1 MQNVATRGFFKGM
14 SPRVTAVS
22 TVVIAASALAGAIYP
37 EQLEELVTGFRESLT
52 PFLQWYYVIIVAAFL
67 LLVIWLGV
75 GRYKNVRL
83 GQDHEVPEFRT
94 FSWLTM
100 LFAAGMGV
108 GLIFWAVA
116 EPISHFD
123 SNPFLL
129 PGDDPSEAANT
140 ALRLAYFH
148 WGFNGWAV
156 FSLVALILAYFSF
169 RRGLPL
175 TMRSAFY
182 PLIGRNIHGRWGDA
196 IDILAVFA
204 TVFGIATTLG
214 LGIQQLNAG
223 LDELLGIGIEAHW
236 QIIIGATVMAIATI
250 SVLFGVASGVRL
262 VSEAN
267 FWMSSAILLFFLL
280 WGPTNYLLALIVQS
294 TGDYL
299 QSLFNLSFYT
309 HANAPGADW
318 QAEWTLFYWGWWIA
332 WAPFVGIFI
341 ARISRGR
348 KLRDFV
354 MGVLMV
360 PTGITIV
367 WIGLFGGNAIYI
379 ELFGSGGIVEA
390 TQRDVTTAVYRTIE
404 LMDAGRVA
412 TGASILITVL
422 IGTYLITSAN
432 AGILVTQTLLSNGS
446 TDISRTHTVIWGTV
460 IALVTVVLLTAG
472 GLATLQGAVIAAALP
487 FSFIILGMIVGLIR
501 ALEDERFAAEPGE
514 RATPPME
521 PWAQAETE
529 WTVEGS
535 ASEETETATDQET
548 DQYQEQE
555 KK

>member
-1 MQNVATRGFFKGM
+1 MHNVATRGLFKGM
-14 SPRVTAVS
+14 SPRVTAIS
-22 TVVIAASALAGAIYP
+22 TLLVVVFAGLGAAWPSTLEALVVGW
-37 EQLEELVTGFRESLT
+37 RESLT
-52 PFLQWYYVIIVAAFL
+52 PFLQWYYVLVVAGFL
-67 LLVIWLGV
+67 FLVVWLGT
-75 GRYKNVRL
+75 GRFKNVRL

-116 EPISHFD
+116 EPISHFKD
-123 SNPFLL
+123 NPFVA
-129 PGDDPSEAANT
+129 GDDPTASADS

-148 WGFNGWAV
+148 WGLNGWAV

-182 PLIGRNIHGRWGDA
+182 PLIGKHIHGPWGDA
-196 IDILAVFA
+196 VDVLSVFA

-214 LGIQQLNAG
+214 LGIQQLNTGFSELTGIAAG
-223 LDELLGIGIEAHW
+223 TPG
-236 QIIIGATVMAIATI
+236 QVIIAALVMGIATL
-250 SVLFGVASGVRL
+250 SVLFGVQSGVRL

-267 FWMSSAILLFFLL
+267 FWMSAAILLFFLL
-280 WGPTNYLLALIVQS
+280 WGPTQYLLALIVQS

-299 QSLFNLSFYT
+299 QNLFTLTFHT
-309 HANAPGADW
+309 HANEPGDW

-348 KLRDFV
+348 KLREFV
-354 MGVLMV
+354 MGVLLV
-360 PTGITIV
+360 PTGITII

-379 ELFGSGGIVEA
+379 ELFGPGGVADA
-390 TQRDVTTAVYRTIE
+390 TREDVSTAVYRTIE
-404 LMDAGRVA
+404 LMDVGWIA
-412 TGASILITVL
+412 TAAAILVTVL

-446 TDISRTHTVIWGTV
+446 TDISRLHTVIWGAAIT
-460 IALVTVVLLTAG
+460 LVTVVLLTAG
-472 GLATLQGAVIAAALP
+472 GLETLQGAVIAAAVP
-487 FSFIILGMIVGLIR
+487 FSFIIVGMIAGLLR
-501 ALEDERFAAEPGE
+501 ALEQERFAARPGE
-514 RATPPME
+514 RSEPPME
-521 PWAQAETE
+521 PWAQAESD
-529 WTVEGS
+529 WTS
-535 ASEETETATDQET
+535 RSSDS
-548 DQYQEQE
+548 
-555 KK
+555 

>member
-1 MQNVATRGFFKGM
+1 MHNVATRGFFKGM

-22 TVVIAASALAGAIYP
+22 TLVIASAALSGAIFP
-37 EQLEELVTGFRESLT
+37 RQLEELVTGFRESLT
-52 PFLQWYYVIIVAAFL
+52 PFLQWYYVILIASFL
-67 LLVIWLGV
+67 FLVIWLGV

-116 EPISHFD
+116 EPLSHFAG
-123 SNPFLL
+123 NPFIP
-129 PGDDPSEAANT
+129 PGGGDRSEAANT

-182 PLIGRNIHGRWGDA
+182 PLIGRNIHGPWGDA

-223 LDELLGIGIEAHW
+223 LDELLGVGIEPHW
-236 QIIIGATVMAIATI
+236 QIIIGISVMAIATI
-250 SVLFGVASGVRL
+250 SVLFGVASGVRI

-280 WGPTNYLLALIVQS
+280 WGPTNYLLSLIVQS

-299 QSLFNLSFYT
+299 QSLFKLSFYT
-309 HANAPGADW
+309 HANAPGAAW
-318 QAEWTLFYWGWWIA
+318 QSEWTLFYWGWWIA

-341 ARISRGR
+341 ARISHGR

-367 WIGLFGGNAIYI
+367 WIGLFGGNALYI
-379 ELFGSGGIVEA
+379 ELFGAGGIVEA
-390 TQRDVTTAVYRTIE
+390 TQSDVTTAVYRTIE
-404 LMDAGRVA
+404 LMDAGHVG
-412 TGASILITVL
+412 TGAAILITVL

-432 AGILVTQTLLSNGS
+432 AGILVTQTLLANGS
-446 TDISRTHTVIWGTV
+446 TEISRTHTIIWGAV
-460 IALVTVVLLTAG
+460 IALITVVLLTAG
-472 GLATLQGAVIAAALP
+472 GLTTLQGTVIAAALP
-487 FSFIILGMIVGLIR
+487 FSFIIIGMIVGLIR
-501 ALEDERFAAEPGE
+501 ALEEERFSSEPGE
-514 RATPPME
+514 RSSPPIE
-521 PWAQAETE
+521 PWAQAEADWSTDGSDTE
-529 WTVEGS
+529 DAED
-535 ASEETETATDQET
+535 TELAQT
-548 DQYQEQE
+548 
-555 KK
+555 K

>member
-1 MQNVATRGFFKGM
+1 MFNVATRGFFKGM

-22 TVVIAASALAGAIYP
+22 TFLVAAFALAGAVWP
-37 EQLEELVTGFRESLT
+37 KQLETVVTGWREALT
-52 PFLQWYYVIIVAAFL
+52 PFLQWYYVLVVAAFL
-67 LLVIWLGV
+67 LLVIWLGT
-75 GRYKNVRL
+75 GRFKNVRL

-123 SNPFLL
+123 RNPFTVS
-129 PGDDPSEAANT
+129 DDPSEAADT

-148 WGFNGWAV
+148 WGLNGWAV

-182 PLIGRNIHGRWGDA
+182 PLIGKHIHGPWGDA
-196 IDILAVFA
+196 IDVLAVFA

-214 LGIQQLNAG
+214 LGIQQLNT
-223 LDELLGIGIEAHW
+223 GIGELTGITAGTTG
-236 QIIIGATVMAIATI
+236 QIAIAVTVMGVATV
-250 SVLFGVASGVRL
+250 SVLYGVQSGVRMI
-262 VSEAN
+262 SEAN
-267 FWMSSAILLFFLL
+267 FWMSAAVLLFFLL
-280 WGPTNYLLALIVQS
+280 WGPTQYLLALIVQS

-299 QSLFNLSFYT
+299 QNLFTLSFHT
-309 HANAPGADW
+309 HANAEGNW
-318 QAEWTLFYWGWWIA
+318 QAEWTLFYWGWWLA

-348 KLRDFV
+348 KLREFV
-354 MGVLMV
+354 MGVLLV

-367 WIGLFGGNAIYI
+367 WIGLFGGNAIHL
-379 ELFGSGGIVEA
+379 ELFGPGGVTEA
-390 TQRDVTTAVYRTIE
+390 TREEVSTAVFRTIE
-404 LMDAGRVA
+404 LMDVGLW
-412 TGASILITVL
+412 GAAASVLVTVL

-446 TDISRTHTVIWGTV
+446 TEISRLHTVIWGTV
-460 IALVTVVLLTAG
+460 ITLVTIVLLTAG
-472 GLATLQGAVIAAALP
+472 GLTTLQGAVIAAAVP
-487 FSFIILGMIVGLIR
+487 FSFIILGMVVGLLK
-501 ALEDERFAAEPGE
+501 ALEEERFAPRPGE
-514 RATPPME
+514 RSEPPME
-521 PWAQAETE
+521 PWAQ
-529 WTVEGS
+529 VESDWHTSDTSTG
-535 ASEETETATDQET
+535 TATDRVEG
-548 DQYQEQE
+548 
-555 KK
+555 